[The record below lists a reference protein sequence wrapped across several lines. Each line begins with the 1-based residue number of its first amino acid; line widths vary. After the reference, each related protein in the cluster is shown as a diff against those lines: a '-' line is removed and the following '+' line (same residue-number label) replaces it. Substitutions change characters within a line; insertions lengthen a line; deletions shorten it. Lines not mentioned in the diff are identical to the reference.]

1 MTGFFSKRFINGIE
15 LRVKMLN
22 KKEFAKIRKE
32 IENSDKVR
40 EEIIQLSRDI
50 INISKRVIYSAHRG
64 DLAEA
69 FKYVKEIKNKKSR
82 LDKVNISVDVNINKT
97 AYQEYAEAL
106 CYYGFVKNKKI
117 PTRAS
122 LNIRTDDY
130 LMGLCDLTG
139 ELGRKAVNDIIKKK
153 FKDALLVKK
162 LVEEIYGEFLK
173 FNLRNSELRK
183 KSDAIKWNLK
193 KIEDVIFDAK
203 VKGMVK

>member
-1 MTGFFSKRFINGIE
+1 
-15 LRVKMLN
+15 MLN
-22 KKEFAKIRKE
+22 KNEFSKIRKE
-32 IENSDKVR
+32 IEKADKVR
-40 EEIIQLSRDI
+40 EEIIRLSRDI
-50 INISKRVIYSAHRG
+50 INISKRIIYGVHRSN
-64 DLAEA
+64 LNEA
-69 FKYVKEIKNKKSR
+69 SKYINDIKKKKNK
-82 LDKVNISVDVNINKT
+82 LDKINGSIDANINKV

-117 PTRAS
+117 PTKAS
-122 LNIRTDDY
+122 LKVNTEDY

-139 ELGRKAVNDIIKKK
+139 EVGRKAVNDIIKKK

-183 KSDAIKWNLK
+183 KSDSIKWNLK

-203 VKGMVK
+203 VKGMMK

>member
-1 MTGFFSKRFINGIE
+1 
-15 LRVKMLN
+15 MLN
-22 KKEFAKIRKE
+22 KKEFAKIRKDME
-32 IENSDKVR
+32 KADKVR
-40 EEIIQLSRDI
+40 EEIIKLSRDI
-50 INISKRVIYSAHRG
+50 INVSKRIIYGIHRG
-64 DLAEA
+64 NLNEA
-69 FKYVKEIKNKKSR
+69 SRYVKEIENKKSR
-82 LDKVNISVDVNINKT
+82 LDKINKPVDVNINKI

-117 PTRAS
+117 PTKSDLKIA
-122 LNIRTDDY
+122 TEDY

-139 ELGRKAVNDIIKKK
+139 EVGRKAVNDIIKKK

-173 FNLRNSELRK
+173 FNLRNNELRK
-183 KSDAIKWNLK
+183 KSDSIKWNLK